1 MYNSSLLYEAHVLK
15 TMVEPLLLQIDPAEA
30 GGVYGLVRDML
41 ELLTTFESTEAKMV
55 PNTSVLMEFIGK
67 SVFEE

>member
-1 MYNSSLLYEAHVLK
+1 
-15 TMVEPLLLQIDPAEA
+15 
-30 GGVYGLVRDML
+30 ML